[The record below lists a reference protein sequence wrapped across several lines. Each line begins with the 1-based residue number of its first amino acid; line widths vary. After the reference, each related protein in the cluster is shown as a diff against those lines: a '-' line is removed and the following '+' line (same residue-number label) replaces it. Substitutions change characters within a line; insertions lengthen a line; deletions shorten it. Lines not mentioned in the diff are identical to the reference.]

1 MDKLGRCQYFS
12 TLDLAIAF
20 HQIEMDEE
28 DIEKTVFNTENTLG
42 IFENAFRPPLKKVT
56 DNILRSIQSE

>member
-28 DIEKTVFNTENTLG
+28 DIEKTVFNTENTMG
-42 IFENAFRPPLKKVT
+42 IFENAFRPPLKK
-56 DNILRSIQSE
+56 